1 LGKWRGLWSGDWR
14 GKGNGSIRKDMKK
27 LRPRKRGNWNGMRYD
42 PPARPSTYRWGE
54 KKQRQR
60 AKRAAGGQKQKGREE
75 KDVKTRK
82 RGKGGEACGNM
93 NGDGME

>member
-60 AKRAAGGQKQKGREE
+60 VAGGQKQKGREE

-93 NGDGME
+93 NGDGMK